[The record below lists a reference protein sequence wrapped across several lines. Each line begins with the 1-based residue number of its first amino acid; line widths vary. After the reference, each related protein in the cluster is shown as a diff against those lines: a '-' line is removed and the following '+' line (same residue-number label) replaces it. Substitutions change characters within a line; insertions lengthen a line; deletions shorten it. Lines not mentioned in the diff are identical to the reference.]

1 MMDHPFIINS
11 VQPPKDMIV
20 RFYHEREE
28 NGCFSNWYPASF
40 EYAGQHYNCVEQYM
54 MYQKVLMF
62 RQYHL
67 AEKILASNNPSEIK
81 RLGRTRFPE
90 FNSDVWDRTS
100 YAIVKRGVR
109 AKFEQNKDLLQ
120 VLLDT
125 QDNVLA
131 ECSLMDKKWGIG
143 VAIDNPDCSDPSK
156 WNGKNYLGRILMEV
170 RDELRRLSAAKKI
183 GYVDAKELQFPL
195 WNSFAGVLRCNP
207 KLYPVIN
214 AYCDTLPRQDI
225 QSCFLYDYSL
235 YQWEIAMHTNMGGGL
250 PAIGFWEMKQDIYET
265 LRI

>member
-1 MMDHPFIINS
+1 MMNGIEGNTPMLNQGAS
-11 VQPPKDMIV
+11 VV
-20 RFYHEREE
+20 CFYHEYEE

-62 RQYHL
+62 RQYGL

-109 AKFEQNKDLLQ
+109 AKFEQNKDILQ
-120 VLLDT
+120 ILLDT
-125 QDNVLA
+125 QDNILA

-143 VAIDNPDCSDPSK
+143 VAIDDPDCSVPSK

-170 RDELRRLSAAKKI
+170 RDELRRLSATGKI
-183 GYVDAKELQFPL
+183 GYADAMDADFPL
-195 WNSFAGVLRCNP
+195 WHSLGGTLLCNP
-207 KLYPVIN
+207 RFYPIIH
-214 AYCDTLPRQDI
+214 AYSDTLRNDI
-225 QSCFLYDYSL
+225 ERNAFLYRYNLSD
-235 YQWEIAMHTNMGGGL
+235 WEVAMRINMGGGL
-250 PAIGFWEMKQDIYET
+250 PANGFWEMKQDIYET
-265 LRI
+265 LRT

>member
-1 MMDHPFIINS
+1 MTD
-11 VQPPKDMIV
+11 
-20 RFYHEREE
+20 
-28 NGCFSNWYPASF
+28 
-40 EYAGQHYNCVEQYM
+40 EYQQIQHRG
-54 MYQKVLMF
+54 L
-62 RQYHL
+62 RRSHSL
-67 AEKILASNNPSEIK
+67 
-81 RLGRTRFPE
+81 
-90 FNSDVWDRTS
+90 
-100 YAIVKRGVR
+100 KRGVR
-109 AKFEQNKDLLQ
+109 AKFEQNKDILQ

-170 RDELRRLSAAKKI
+170 RDELRRLSVAGRI
-183 GYVDAKELQFPL
+183 GYVDAKDLQFPL

-265 LRI
+265 LRVASLGRRHNPMAPVLLCSLCTHFSRKCTQFPATV